1 MTRAE
6 LDAKAAALAENAKAI
21 KAEWQRK
28 AEAGDLRARQLLRD
42 LYPEDYEAIDAAAGV
57 LVQTRKAAPPKPWS
71 DTEREPGEEG

>member
-1 MTRAE
+1 MKREE
-6 LDAKAAALAENAKAI
+6 LDAKAAELAAKAAAI

-28 AEAGDLRARQLLRD
+28 AGEGDLRARKLLRD